1 MVLLQSRE
9 INHKTPCTKE
19 PRNRS
24 NPSEHSAGADLQ
36 PLPLDRASPPLLGAH
51 DVSDQHEAI
60 AAAVAAVSEMVDE
73 RLQKMQT
80 ETADRPVGD
89 RQIERGWRGAQ
100 RIERLAVIAE
110 GDRRLA
116 GLHPKGR
123 LGPGR
128 WRFPGRTMHG
138 V

>member
-9 INHKTPCTKE
+9 INYKTRCTKE

-73 RLQKMQT
+73 RRCRPRPPIGRSAT
-80 ETADRPVGD
+80 GRSSADGVALSGSN
-89 RQIERGWRGAQ
+89 GWPSS
-100 RIERLAVIAE
+100 L
-110 GDRRLA
+110 
-116 GLHPKGR
+116 
-123 LGPGR
+123 
-128 WRFPGRTMHG
+128 TS
-138 V
+138 

>member
-9 INHKTPCTKE
+9 INYKTRCTKE

-60 AAAVAAVSEMVDE
+60 AAAVAAGSEMVDE
-73 RLQKMQT
+73 RVQKRQT
-80 ETADRPVGD
+80 ETADRPGGD
-89 RQIERGWRGAQ
+89 LQVHHGWHGAQ
-100 RIERLAVIAE
+100 RSE
-110 GDRRLA
+110 
-116 GLHPKGR
+116 P
-123 LGPGR
+123 
-128 WRFPGRTMHG
+128 
-138 V
+138 